1 MDSEREVERKIDR
14 RTKTERWWLEVNIEM
29 KWSHI
34 KRGIEKETE
43 VEKDRK
49 RETERGGEKERGRD
63 RDYIDTKMH

>member
-43 VEKDRK
+43 
-49 RETERGGEKERGRD
+49 
-63 RDYIDTKMH
+63 